1 MASTT
6 STTETSSSS
15 TGSASFCSSCCS
27 EGDKVVPPLIGVRNE
42 HRMVG
47 VVVDELRHIMPLGIA
62 KHCHHEVNGC
72 CVVLLF
78 FVVSHEH
85 QQATTAT

>member
-78 FVVSHEH
+78 FVLCPMSINK
-85 QQATTAT
+85 QQR